1 MGGVVLFNL
10 MEGVTYVK
18 VREIVY
24 EAGFENGE
32 WLKKKKKKRER
43 DLKLWQNKI
52 GSSFETSSCDEVMKF
67 LMPY

>member
-10 MEGVTYVK
+10 VEGVTYVK

-32 WLKKKKKKRER
+32 WLKKKKKKKERET
-43 DLKLWQNKI
+43 WSYGKI
-52 GSSFETSSCDEVMKF
+52 K
-67 LMPY
+67 

>member
-10 MEGVTYVK
+10 VEGVTYVK

-32 WLKKKKKKRER
+32 WLKKKKKKERET
-43 DLKLWQNKI
+43 WSYGKI
-52 GSSFETSSCDEVMKF
+52 K
-67 LMPY
+67 

>member
-1 MGGVVLFNL
+1 MAYIFEQSLKQRLFNLVGGVVLFNL

-32 WLKKKKKKRER
+32 WLKKKKKKERE
-43 DLKLWQNKI
+43 
-52 GSSFETSSCDEVMKF
+52 T
-67 LMPY
+67 